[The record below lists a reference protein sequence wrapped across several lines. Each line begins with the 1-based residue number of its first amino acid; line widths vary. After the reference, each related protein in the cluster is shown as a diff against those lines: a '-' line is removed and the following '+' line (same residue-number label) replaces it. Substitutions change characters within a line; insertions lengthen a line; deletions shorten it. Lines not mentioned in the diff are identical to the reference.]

1 MGTKET
7 IIRTLKGVLLSLLLH
22 LLLLL
27 LFVVTFKKVVLRPP
41 PLAKE
46 EKIALNL
53 SQFMPPS
60 PKPIAAHAP
69 ITPPRAKP
77 VEKKP
82 NKVPT
87 AKPIVKKK
95 ILDQKK
101 RLAVPQKDN
110 SENNATKITK
120 KQVKKIRNN
129 IFQTKATRHTAKPTI
144 KSTRPKSPISKASKD
159 PLANALMGSGTSMYR
174 ATKSNN
180 SNQTG
185 NMINQLYG
193 REFDGFS
200 QVQKEFIRDNLGT
213 IHRITQNTLSR
224 NGYPDVAI
232 QTKQE
237 GTNIVSFNLH
247 PNGDITNLQLKRPIG
262 YAALDENTLEV
273 IRIAYKE
280 YPRPAKTTKIVFYVQ
295 YLLH

>member
-1 MGTKET
+1 M
-7 IIRTLKGVLLSLLLH
+7 LH

-27 LFVVTFKKVVLRPP
+27 LFVVTFKKAVLRSP

-53 SQFMPPS
+53 SQFTPPS
-60 PKPIAAHAP
+60 PKPIATPAP
-69 ITPPRAKP
+69 ITPPPAKP

-82 NKVPT
+82 NKAQT

-95 ILDQKK
+95 TLDQKK
-101 RLAVPQKDN
+101 RLFVPQKDN
-110 SENNATKITK
+110 HENNATKIIK
-120 KQVKKIRNN
+120 KQVKKIQKK
-129 IFQTKATRHTAKPTI
+129 IVQKKATQHTAKQTI
-144 KSTRPKSPISKASKD
+144 KPTRPKSAIPKASND

-174 ATKSNN
+174 ATKPNN
-180 SNQTG
+180 SNHTD

-232 QTKQE
+232 QTGQE

-295 YLLH
+295 YHLH